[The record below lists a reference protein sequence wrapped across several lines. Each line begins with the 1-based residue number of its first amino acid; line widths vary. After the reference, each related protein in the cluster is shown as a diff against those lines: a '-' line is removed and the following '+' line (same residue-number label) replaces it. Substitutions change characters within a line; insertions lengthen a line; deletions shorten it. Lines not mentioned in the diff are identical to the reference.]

1 MKRKL
6 FIHFITVFILV
17 IIISLFTILT
27 ISILFYTFVSIAV
40 ESYFNIEVSSNVFW
54 AVSIAS
60 APVIFLFI
68 LLSLYYVKKMYE
80 PLYFFTIWLQQLAK
94 GDYTIPLPLNKR
106 KKRMVFFHIFN
117 DIYLNIELLTNKL
130 KVNKNERINI
140 EKKRL
145 EWTAGVTH
153 DLKTPLSYIQGY
165 SSMVIDQPEHY
176 TKEEVCELM
185 KIVYDKSQHMKELI
199 DELHFTLQLDQRE
212 YFINKVNSNIVLLI
226 ETIANDFRKLPKA
239 ELYEIQ
245 FESNL
250 KEYKCYFDHMAMKR
264 IISNIT
270 MNALIHNP
278 INTKI
283 IISCFYNEE
292 KKQFQ
297 ISIKD
302 NGRGLSKEE
311 QANLFNRY
319 YRGTT
324 TDKTSG
330 TGLGLA
336 ITKQLVELHEAELLV
351 ESEIDKGTEI
361 TIVFNSG
368 TSP

>member
-1 MKRKL
+1 MKKKL
-6 FIHFITVFILV
+6 FIHFITVSILV
-17 IIISLFTILT
+17 ILFSLFTVLT
-27 ISILFYTFVSIAV
+27 ISILFYTFVSVAL
-40 ESYFNIEVSSNVFW
+40 ENFLNIKIGSNVFG

-68 LLSLYYVKKMYE
+68 LLGLYYVKKMYE

-94 GDYTIPLPLNKR
+94 GDYTIPSPLNKR

-130 KVNKNERINI
+130 KENKIERINI
-140 EKKRL
+140 EKRRL

-165 SSMVIDQPEHY
+165 SSMIIDQPDNY
-176 TKEEVCELM
+176 SKKEICELLIIM
-185 KIVYDKSQHMKELI
+185 YDKSQHMKELI
-199 DELHFTLQLDQRE
+199 DEFHFTLQLDQRE
-212 YFINKVNSNIVLLI
+212 YLINKVNANIIKLI
-226 ETIANDFRKLPKA
+226 ETLAQDFCKLPKA
-239 ELYEIQ
+239 EQYEIQ
-245 FESNL
+245 FETNM
-250 KEYKCYFDHMAMKR
+250 KEYNCNFDQMAMKR
-264 IISNIT
+264 IISNLT

-283 IISCFYNEE
+283 IISCFYNEK

-302 NGRGLSKEE
+302 NGKGLSKDE

-336 ITKQLVELHEAELLV
+336 ITKQLVELHEAKLLV

-361 TIVFNSG
+361 TIIFSSSNL
-368 TSP
+368 